1 MPAIETVAQDLLA
14 LDEEELTTKLGL
26 LDQDLNAGV
35 RGATSLN
42 YLENLPEPRGGLEDL
57 LKAGQNVFGPASAE
71 AYRVL
76 CSDVG
81 DLVKDADV
89 ATELTKLMAQKTTEA
104 STQAIALLTPILAGG
119 GLPQSVAII
128 VGTLLVKK
136 LAKGSSDFICTK
148 WKQNIEGITE

>member
-1 MPAIETVAQDLLA
+1 MRSPFDF
-14 LDEEELTTKLGL
+14 
-26 LDQDLNAGV
+26 AGV

-42 YLENLPEPRGGLEDL
+42 YVENLPEPRGGLEDL
-57 LKAGQNVFGPASAE
+57 LKAGQNVFGPSSAG

-76 CSDVG
+76 CSDVS
-81 DLVKDADV
+81 DLAK
-89 ATELTKLMAQKTTEA
+89 ELTKLMDTKTKEA

>member
-1 MPAIETVAQDLLA
+1 MSAIETIVQDLLA

-35 RGATSLN
+35 RGATSID
-42 YLENLPEPRGGLEDL
+42 YVENLPEPRGGIEDL
-57 LKAGQNVFGPASAE
+57 LKVGQNVFGPASAE

-81 DLVKDADV
+81 DLVKDSDV

-104 STQAIALLTPILAGG
+104 STQAVALLTPILAGG
-119 GLPQSVAII
+119 GLPQSVAIV

-136 LAKGSSDFICTK
+136 LAKGSADFICTK
-148 WKQNIEGITE
+148 WKQNIEGVAE

>member
-1 MPAIETVAQDLLA
+1 MSAVETVAQDLLE

-35 RGATSLN
+35 RGATSID

-57 LKAGQNVFGPASAE
+57 LKAGQNIFGPASAE

-81 DLVKDADV
+81 DLVKDSDV
-89 ATELTKLMAQKTTEA
+89 TTELTKLMAQKTTEA
-104 STQAIALLTPILAGG
+104 STQAVALLTPILAGA
-119 GLPQSVAII
+119 GLPQSVAIV

-148 WKQNIEGITE
+148 WKQNIGEVTE

>member
-1 MPAIETVAQDLLA
+1 MIKHILDLLA

-35 RGATSLN
+35 RGATSID
-42 YLENLPEPRGGLEDL
+42 YLENLPEPRDGLEDL

-81 DLVKDADV
+81 DLVKDSDV

-104 STQAIALLTPILAGG
+104 STQAVALLTPILAGG
-119 GLPQSVAII
+119 GLPQSVAIV
-128 VGTLLVKK
+128 VGTLLVKRVDVIFR
-136 LAKGSSDFICTK
+136 DFATA
-148 WKQNIEGITE
+148 

>member
-1 MPAIETVAQDLLA
+1 M
-14 LDEEELTTKLGL
+14 
-26 LDQDLNAGV
+26 
-35 RGATSLN
+35 
-42 YLENLPEPRGGLEDL
+42 
-57 LKAGQNVFGPASAE
+57 
-71 AYRVL
+71 L

-104 STQAIALLTPILAGG
+104 STQAIALLTPILAGA
-119 GLPQSVAII
+119 GLPQSVAIV

>member
-1 MPAIETVAQDLLA
+1 MSAIETIVQDLLA

-35 RGATSLN
+35 RGATSID
-42 YLENLPEPRGGLEDL
+42 YVENLPEPRGGIEDL
-57 LKAGQNVFGPASAE
+57 LKVGQNVFGPASAE

-81 DLVKDADV
+81 DLVKDSDV

-104 STQAIALLTPILAGG
+104 STQAVALLTPILAGG
-119 GLPQSVAII
+119 GLPQSVAIV

-148 WKQNIEGITE
+148 WKQNIEWITE

>member
-1 MPAIETVAQDLLA
+1 MSAIETVAQDLLA

-57 LKAGQNVFGPASAE
+57 LKAGQNIFGPASAE

-81 DLVKDADV
+81 NLVKDADV
-89 ATELTKLMAQKTTEA
+89 ATELTNLMAQKTTEA
-104 STQAIALLTPILAGG
+104 STQAIALLTPILAGA
-119 GLPQSVAII
+119 GLPQSVAIV

>member
-1 MPAIETVAQDLLA
+1 V
-14 LDEEELTTKLGL
+14 
-26 LDQDLNAGV
+26 
-35 RGATSLN
+35 
-42 YLENLPEPRGGLEDL
+42 ENLREPRGGLEDL

-104 STQAIALLTPILAGG
+104 STQAVALLKPILAGG
-119 GLPQSVAII
+119 SLPQSVAIV
-128 VGTLLVKK
+128 VGTLLVK
-136 LAKGSSDFICTK
+136 
-148 WKQNIEGITE
+148 N

>member
-1 MPAIETVAQDLLA
+1 MSAIETVAQDLLA
-14 LDEEELTTKLGL
+14 LDEDELTTKLGL

-42 YLENLPEPRGGLEDL
+42 YLENLPEPRAGLEDL

-81 DLVKDADV
+81 DLVKDSDV
-89 ATELTKLMAQKTTEA
+89 TTELTKLMAQKTTEA
-104 STQAIALLTPILAGG
+104 STQAIALLTPILAGA
-119 GLPQSVAII
+119 GLPQSVAIV

-148 WKQNIEGITE
+148 W

>member
-1 MPAIETVAQDLLA
+1 MSAIETLAQDLLA

-57 LKAGQNVFGPASAE
+57 LKSGQSIFGPASAE

-89 ATELTKLMAQKTTEA
+89 TTELTKLMAQKTTEA
-104 STQAIALLTPILAGG
+104 STQAVALLTPILAGG
-119 GLPQSVAII
+119 GLPQSVAIV

-148 WKQNIEGITE
+148 WKQNIEGVTE

>member
-1 MPAIETVAQDLLA
+1 MSAIETVAQDLLA

-57 LKAGQNVFGPASAE
+57 LKAGQNIFGPASAE

-89 ATELTKLMAQKTTEA
+89 TTELTKLMAQKTTEA
-104 STQAIALLTPILAGG
+104 STQAIALLTPILAGA
-119 GLPQSVAII
+119 GLPQSVAIV

-148 WKQNIEGITE
+148 WKQNIEGVTE